1 MSSVAFSFLG
11 RIEEGMASNVFEGK
25 PDEDAP
31 RPDPLSDLV
40 ARCRRREPRAQ
51 SELVVRTQDRVY
63 RTLAR
68 LVGAQDAEDVAQQVY
83 LQVFRQIHQFSGDS
97 SFGTWLY
104 RVTVNEAMQHLRRSR
119 RRRFAILNWEP
130 EDRKPDRGQQS
141 EVRELLDFAF
151 AAIEPELR
159 SVFVLREVEHL
170 SYEEIGAALGI
181 PMGTVASRLSRA
193 RHDLQERL
201 RSLGW
206 NG

>member
-1 MSSVAFSFLG
+1 MSSVAISFLR
-11 RIEEGMASNVFEGK
+11 RIGEGMASNVFEEV
-25 PDEDAP
+25 PDAP
-31 RPDPLSDLV
+31 RSDPLADLV
-40 ARCRRREPRAQ
+40 ARCRQREPRAQ

-63 RTLAR
+63 RMLVR

-104 RVTVNEAMQHLRRSR
+104 RVTVNEAMQHLRRNR
-119 RRRFAILNWEP
+119 RHQFAILSWEP
-130 EDRKPDRGQQS
+130 EDCKPDRGQQS
-141 EVRELLDFAF
+141 EMRQLLDRAL
-151 AAIEPELR
+151 AAIEPDLR
-159 SVFVLREVEHL
+159 LVFVLREVEHL
-170 SYEEIGAALGI
+170 SYEEIGAALEI